1 MSAVLLGVSSA
12 VECFAAGV
20 LDSMKFPHTAIFFV
34 TSKVVR
40 VRFMQCLVLNGGLFL
55 SSVVLADYVLTP
67 AFHWLLDV
75 DPATPLS
82 ISWLPATLSS
92 LLLSVF
98 YIVWVYPLYAISF
111 LLNAIWYQ
119 DIADMAFLTRG
130 HKQHTPPLSFQR
142 WIAAMSEELYRLLLV
157 SLFLVQLSLVSL
169 LPVVGQPLSVL
180 HLCWLYSLYSFEYKW
195 SLQGWRLETRLD
207 FFERRWSY
215 FAGFGCPAALLGVLF
230 PRLIA
235 SGVFAMAF
243 PMFIILAVIAKPLP
257 LPQTYSTSSGHNSL
271 RGSDML
277 SASSAAASFRLP
289 IFQFAKRA
297 NLALLKQIQQTA
309 PTASSHRAAHTA
321 NSGAATTASTRPSA
335 QWPAFPSATDSPR
348 PPPPHQP
355 AERL

>member
-1 MSAVLLGVSSA
+1 MASLVRGVGEI

-20 LDSMKFPHTAIFFV
+20 FDSIKFPHTAIFFV

-40 VRFMQCLVLNGGLFL
+40 VRVAQCLLLNGGIFL
-55 SSVVLADYVLTP
+55 SSVLLADYVLTP

-75 DPATPLS
+75 DADAVLS
-82 ISWLPATLSS
+82 ISWLPSTLSS

-98 YIVWVYPLYAISF
+98 YLVWVYPLYAISF

-119 DIADMAFLTRG
+119 DIADQAFLTRG
-130 HKQHTPPLSFQR
+130 HKQHTPAFSFTR

-157 SLFLVQLSLVSL
+157 TLFLLQLSLVSL
-169 LPVVGQPLSVL
+169 LPYVGPALSVL

-195 SLQGWRLETRLD
+195 ALQGWRLETRLD

-257 LPQTYSTSSGHNSL
+257 LP
-271 RGSDML
+271 
-277 SASSAAASFRLP
+277 ASSAAPTHGSLSSAASASAPFRLP
-289 IFQFAKRA
+289 IFHFAKRA
-297 NLALLKQIQQTA
+297 NLALLKQIKQTA
-309 PTASSHRAAHTA
+309 PSPASSNSRAAGSTAHGSTAS
-321 NSGAATTASTRPSA
+321 GRPSA
-335 QWPAFPSATDSPR
+335 QWPALPSSTAADSMRR
-348 PPPPHQP
+348 P
-355 AERL
+355 AAFAAMR